1 MKAEQ
6 RTVYVA
12 RDGRDF
18 PTAGQCRAHER
29 ETCGA
34 ALVGLSAVQIEAAR
48 TGADPDLAEAF
59 EMFGYDLR
67 KARQGAGQF
76 KRQRRPNGAEP
87 AANNTGDKARPPLSD
102 DAGMGSGDDSPAGT
116 DSERAGAV

>member
-18 PTAGQCRAHER
+18 PTATQCRAHER
-29 ETCGA
+29 KTSGE
-34 ALVGLSAVQIEAAR
+34 ALVGLTAAQVEAAR

-59 EMFGYDLR
+59 RMFVNEMRNFER
-67 KARQGAGQF
+67 RQ
-76 KRQRRPNGAEP
+76 RPNGP
-87 AANNTGDKARPPLSD
+87 NNPEHNARPPLSD
-102 DAGMGSGDDSPAGT
+102 HAGIGSAGDSPAGT

>member
-18 PTAGQCRAHER
+18 PTVGQCRAHER

-34 ALVGLSAVQIEAAR
+34 ALVGLTAVQIEAAR

-59 EMFGYDLR
+59 RMFVNEMRNFER
-67 KARQGAGQF
+67 
-76 KRQRRPNGAEP
+76 RRPNGP
-87 AANNTGDKARPPLSD
+87 NNPEHNARPTLSE
-102 DAGMGSGDDSPAGT
+102 DAGMGSAGDSPAGT
-116 DSERAGAV
+116 DSERAGVA

>member
-34 ALVGLSAVQIEAAR
+34 ALVGLTAAQVDAAR

-59 EMFGYDLR
+59 RMFVNELR
-67 KARQGAGQF
+67 NFER
-76 KRQRRPNGAEP
+76 RRRPNGE
-87 AANNTGDKARPPLSD
+87 ANNAGEKARPPLSE
-102 DAGMGSGDDSPAGT
+102 DAGMGSADDSRIGT

>member
-29 ETCGA
+29 DTCGA
-34 ALVGLSAVQIEAAR
+34 ALVGLTAVQVEAAR

-59 EMFGYDLR
+59 RMFVNELR
-67 KARQGAGQF
+67 NFER
-76 KRQRRPNGAEP
+76 RRRPNGPE
-87 AANNTGDKARPPLSD
+87 AANNAGDKAAPALPNEAGLSS
-102 DAGMGSGDDSPAGT
+102 AGDSPAGT

>member
-34 ALVGLSAVQIEAAR
+34 ALVGLTAAQVDAAR

-59 EMFGYDLR
+59 RMFVNELR
-67 KARQGAGQF
+67 NFER
-76 KRQRRPNGAEP
+76 RRRPNGE
-87 AANNTGDKARPPLSD
+87 AANNVGDKARPPLSD
-102 DAGMGSGDDSPAGT
+102 DAGMDSAGDSPAGT

>member
-18 PTAGQCRAHER
+18 PTATQCRAHER
-29 ETCGA
+29 KTSGEALIGLTA
-34 ALVGLSAVQIEAAR
+34 AQVEAAR

-76 KRQRRPNGAEP
+76 KRRRPNGAEP
-87 AANNTGDKARPPLSD
+87 AVNNAGDKARPPLSD
-102 DAGMGSGDDSPAGT
+102 HAGIGSAGDSPAGT

>member
-18 PTAGQCRAHER
+18 PTVALCRAHER

-34 ALVGLSAVQIEAAR
+34 ALVGLTAVQVEAAR

-59 EMFGYDLR
+59 RMFVNELR
-67 KARQGAGQF
+67 NFER
-76 KRQRRPNGAEP
+76 RRRPNGE
-87 AANNTGDKARPPLSD
+87 AANNAGDKARPPLSD
-102 DAGMGSGDDSPAGT
+102 DAGMGSAGESVNGT
-116 DSERAGAV
+116 ETEQALQNEQ

>member
-29 ETCGA
+29 DTCGA
-34 ALVGLSAVQIEAAR
+34 ALVGLTAVQIEAAR

-59 EMFGYDLR
+59 RMFVNEMRNFER
-67 KARQGAGQF
+67 RQ
-76 KRQRRPNGAEP
+76 RPNGE
-87 AANNTGDKARPPLSD
+87 AANNAGDKARPPLSD
-102 DAGMGSGDDSPAGT
+102 DADMGSGGDSPAGT